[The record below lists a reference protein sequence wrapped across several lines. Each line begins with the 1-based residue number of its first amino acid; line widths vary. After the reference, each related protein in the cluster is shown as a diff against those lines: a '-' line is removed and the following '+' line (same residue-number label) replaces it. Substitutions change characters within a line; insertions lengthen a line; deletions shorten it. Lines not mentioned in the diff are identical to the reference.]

1 MKNKLFPIGIGGS
14 LLAIIVIYSSIK
26 DSLALLTLSNR
37 FFLTGLPF
45 LIIGILLWIFLQ
57 ASLITFSIRCI
68 KHLAEIKRKIRIS
81 VTLTS
86 WTRPLFFLDDH
97 CSHANRCFDHLC
109 FTNNDLKGSW
119 NE

>member
-45 LIIGILLWIFLQ
+45 LIIGILLWIF
-57 ASLITFSIRCI
+57 SSCF
-68 KHLAEIKRKIRIS
+68 
-81 VTLTS
+81 
-86 WTRPLFFLDDH
+86 
-97 CSHANRCFDHLC
+97 FDHFQHSMHQAFSRNQKKKSEFQSLSQVGQGRYSFWMIIAAMLIGASIIC
-109 FTNNDLKGSW
+109 ALLTMI
-119 NE
+119 